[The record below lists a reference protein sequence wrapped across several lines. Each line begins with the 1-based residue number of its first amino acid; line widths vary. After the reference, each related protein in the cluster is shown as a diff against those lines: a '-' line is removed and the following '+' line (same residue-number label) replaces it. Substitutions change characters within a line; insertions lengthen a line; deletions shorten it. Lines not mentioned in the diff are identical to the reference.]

1 MFITVI
7 TIVDDDMSTL
17 DIDTVQAF
25 LLVADLQSFTRG
37 AEALGAT
44 QAAVSMK
51 LQRLEAV
58 VGKRLVERSPR
69 AVTLTADGAA
79 FLPHA
84 RALMEAHDR
93 ALSGGLPTRQQLSL
107 GISDHAA
114 GPELVPL
121 LERLHAM
128 SSHLALA
135 VSIGFSREMQDA
147 YDAGKLDAVIVRQEG
162 SRRGGEKLTV
172 DEFGWFATK
181 RFAWH
186 RGESLPLA
194 TLAPPCGVRAI
205 AIRALDKAGIAWS
218 ETFVGGGV
226 TAVVAAALAGLAVA
240 PLARRIA
247 PAGLVDIGPA
257 HRLPRLGASKVML
270 HSKVSDPV
278 KLAAL
283 RTLAAT
289 FRSVVAA
296 A

>member
-1 MFITVI
+1 
-7 TIVDDDMSTL
+7 MSTL

-25 LLVADLQSFTRG
+25 LLVAELQSFTRA

-44 QAAVSMK
+44 QAAISMK

-58 VGKRLVERSPR
+58 LGKRLVERSPR
-69 AVTLTADGAA
+69 AVRLTADGSA
-79 FLPHA
+79 FLHHA

-93 ALSGGLPTRQQLSL
+93 ALSGEKPAQQQLSL

-128 SSHLALA
+128 SAQLSLA
-135 VSIGFSREMQDA
+135 VTIGFSREMLDR
-147 YDAGKLDAVIVRQEG
+147 YDAGDFDAVIVRQEG
-162 SRRGGEKLTV
+162 SRRGGEKLAE
-172 DEFGWFATK
+172 DEFGWFAAK
-181 RFAWH
+181 RFVWP
-186 RGESLPLA
+186 RGDALPLA
-194 TLAPPCGVRAI
+194 MLAPPCGVRAI
-205 AIRALDKAGIAWS
+205 AVRALDRAAITWREG
-218 ETFVGGGV
+218 FVGGGV
-226 TAVVAAALAGLAVA
+226 IAVAAAALAGLAVA

-247 PAGLVDIGPA
+247 PAGLIDIGPA
-257 HRLPRLGASKVML
+257 QGLPRLGTSKVML
-270 HSKVSDPV
+270 HSKVSDPA

>member
-1 MFITVI
+1 VI
-7 TIVDDDMSTL
+7 TIIDDDMSTL

-25 LLVADLQSFTRG
+25 LLVAELQGFTRA
-37 AEALGAT
+37 AEALGTT

-51 LQRLEAV
+51 LQRLESV

-69 AVTLTADGAA
+69 AVALTAAGAA
-79 FLPHA
+79 FLPNA
-84 RALMEAHDR
+84 RALIEAHDR
-93 ALSGGLPTRQQLSL
+93 ALSGETPARQQLSL

-128 SSHLALA
+128 SSQLALS
-135 VSIGFSREMQDA
+135 VTIGFSREMLDA
-147 YDAGKLDAVIVRQEG
+147 YDAGELDAVVVRQEG

-172 DEFGWFATK
+172 DEFGWTE
-181 RFAWH
+181 R
-186 RGESLPLA
+186 
-194 TLAPPCGVRAI
+194 
-205 AIRALDKAGIAWS
+205 
-218 ETFVGGGV
+218 FVGGGV
-226 TAVVAAALAGLAVA
+226 TAVVAAALAVLAVA

-247 PAGLVDIGPA
+247 PPGLVDIGPA
-257 HRLPRLGASKVML
+257 EGLPRLASSKVML
-270 HSKVSDPV
+270 HSKVSDPA

-296 A
+296 V

>member
-1 MFITVI
+1 
-7 TIVDDDMSTL
+7 MSTL

-25 LLVADLQSFTRG
+25 LLVAELQSFTRA
-37 AEALGAT
+37 AEALGTT

-69 AVTLTADGAA
+69 AVTLTANGAA
-79 FLPHA
+79 FLHHA
-84 RALMEAHDR
+84 RALIEAHDR
-93 ALSGGLPTRQQLSL
+93 ALSGERPVQQQLSL
-107 GISDHAA
+107 GVSDHAT

-128 SSHLALA
+128 SSQLALA
-135 VSIGFSREMQDA
+135 VTIGFSRAILDG
-147 YDAGKLDAVIVRQEG
+147 YDAGEFDAVIVRQEG
-162 SRRGGEKLTV
+162 SRRGGEKLSV
-172 DEFGWFATK
+172 DEFGWFAAK
-181 RFAWH
+181 RFVWH
-186 RGESLPLA
+186 RGETLRLA
-194 TLAPPCGVRAI
+194 MLAPPCGVRAV
-205 AIRALDKAGIAWS
+205 AVRALDKAGIGWS
-218 ETFVGGGV
+218 ERFVGGGV

-257 HRLPRLGASKVML
+257 GGLPLLGSSKVML
-270 HSKVSDPV
+270 YSKVSDPA

-296 A
+296 T

>member
-1 MFITVI
+1 MII
-7 TIVDDDMSTL
+7 DDYMSTL

-25 LLVADLQSFTRG
+25 LLVAELHSFTRT
-37 AEALGAT
+37 AEALGTT
-44 QAAVSMK
+44 QASVSLK

-69 AVTLTADGAA
+69 SVGLTADGSA
-79 FLPHA
+79 FLQRA
-84 RALMEAHDR
+84 RVLMEAHDR
-93 ALSGGLPTRQQLSL
+93 ALSSEAPARQILSL
-107 GISDHAA
+107 GISDHAG

-128 SSHLALA
+128 SSQLALN
-135 VSIGFSREMQDA
+135 VTIGFSREITDA
-147 YDAGKLDAVIVRQEG
+147 YDGGELDAIVVRQEG

-172 DEFGWFATK
+172 DEFGWFAAK
-181 RFAWH
+181 RFAWR
-186 RGESLPLA
+186 RGEPLRLA

-205 AIRALDKAGIAWS
+205 AVRALDRAGIAWN

-226 TAVVAAALAGLAVA
+226 TAVAAAALAGLAVA

-247 PAGLVDIGPA
+247 PAGLIDIGPA
-257 HRLPRLGASKVML
+257 EKLPGLGSSKVML
-270 HSKVSDPV
+270 HSRVSDPA

-289 FRSVVAA
+289 FRSVALGK
-296 A
+296 